1 MATETD
7 QNEEWGWGRRPNIF
21 FLKYNGWKFFKLDEN
36 YKLTD
41 PKSSQTPRRTN
52 KSIPRQG
59 KKKEHTKA
67 HHNQIAKNPRKREN
81 LINS

>member
-1 MATETD
+1 MKNGAGGGD
-7 QNEEWGWGRRPNIF
+7 QI
-21 FLKYNGWKFFKLDEN
+21 YFFKNIMAEN
-36 YKLTD
+36 F
-41 PKSSQTPRRTN
+41 SSWMRTTNSQIQKAPQTPRRTN